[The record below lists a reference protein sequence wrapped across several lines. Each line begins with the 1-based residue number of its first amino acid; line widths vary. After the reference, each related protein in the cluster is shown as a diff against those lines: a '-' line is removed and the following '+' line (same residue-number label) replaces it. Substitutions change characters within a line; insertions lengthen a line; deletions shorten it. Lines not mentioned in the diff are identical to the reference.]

1 MDITQG
7 ECIQVLKQLQDGS
20 VSATITDPPYNLGAF
35 MQGRAHNLGNMR
47 ENNFVDAGWD
57 NAPADEWEVLM
68 GELFTELSRVTRKG
82 GALVV
87 FMAAIKVETVVRLA
101 QAAGFY
107 YKTTGVW
114 HKTNPMPRN
123 MNLHYINS
131 TESWIYF
138 INQAKTGTFL
148 NEGRALHDHI
158 ESGVTPASE
167 KRHGKHPTQKPLAVM
182 RHFIETLTNPGDTV
196 LDPFAGSGSTLV
208 AAAELGR
215 IPLGIELD
223 AAYCDLINARLQAAQ
238 PPLTE
243 TA

>member
-1 MDITQG
+1 MQ
-7 ECIQVLKQLQDGS
+7 EHS
-20 VSATITDPPYNLGAF
+20 VDATITDPPYNLGAF

-47 ENNFVDAGWD
+47 ANNFVDAGWD
-57 NAPADEWEVLM
+57 NSGVHEWEKLM
-68 GELFTELSRVTRKG
+68 TALFFELARVTRKG

-87 FMAAIKVETVVRLA
+87 FMAAIKVETIVRLA
-101 QAAGFY
+101 QGAGFY
-107 YKTTGVW
+107 YKTTGIW

-138 INQAKTGTFL
+138 INQARTGTFL

-158 ESGVTPASE
+158 ESGITPASE
-167 KRHGKHPTQKPLAVM
+167 KRHGKHPTQKPIAVM
-182 RHFIETLTNPGDTV
+182 RHFIETLTNPGETV

-215 IPLGIELD
+215 VPLGIELD
-223 AAYCDLINARLQAAQ
+223 PSYCDLITARLQAAQ
-238 PPLTE
+238 PQLTE